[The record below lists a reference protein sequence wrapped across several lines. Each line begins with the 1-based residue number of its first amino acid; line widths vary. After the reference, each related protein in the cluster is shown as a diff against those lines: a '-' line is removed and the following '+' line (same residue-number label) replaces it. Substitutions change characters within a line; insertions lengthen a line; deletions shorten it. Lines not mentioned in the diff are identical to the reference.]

1 VYPWGGPYD
10 AFDELGNEFGD
21 LVPEDRIQELAK
33 ELERESIDW
42 APTSRKQKEV
52 EQNETA
58 AGSMTLA
65 GEGALSADATVVPP
79 SKPLAL
85 PDHAPKTHEVAVVS
99 GLVGDQVRL
108 YQAEVARRA
117 AALEQNQSFL
127 RPGVQDAPILTSSGS
142 PPMVPPTVGDTAGS
156 SLPNPTGLTGAEAKT
171 AAGNLARE
179 VAVGLQGAE
188 AKTAAGE
195 LTARVEPKVVPMSG
209 RITSGSSVT
218 VDATIIRAAKAPP
231 EPDAGALPASAEQ
244 RPAAYQFGVRDG
256 KIDVLPEPLEPENRE
271 FALDI
276 YQELVAKAREL
287 HDRLKGTNSA
297 RRVCNSVERLLSALG
312 TRFNDLRPG
321 VLLSRERSIAADRA
335 AFGDE
340 LFPETIGMMDD
351 TLQTLRDL
359 LAAFPIVRRIEA
371 EVLALHL
378 DRSIDAI
385 PTIREQMDAIKA
397 AAAQSGAVTE
407 EAICALAQND
417 AVIEDATD
425 PLVRTSLIA
434 DKLLVFRNFAG
445 AVIGGIASRGR
456 TALAKAGTEL
466 GELGEDIWRA
476 IKEELP
482 KGIGAAA
489 RIAPLIGLVTLAG
502 VIAGPVASVA
512 SVVPA
517 FKPIADTLKNAI
529 RDSLKD
535 VLASEAKGNPKRKT
549 RGKSR

>member
-1 VYPWGGPYD
+1 
-10 AFDELGNEFGD
+10 
-21 LVPEDRIQELAK
+21 
-33 ELERESIDW
+33 
-42 APTSRKQKEV
+42 
-52 EQNETA
+52 
-58 AGSMTLA
+58 
-65 GEGALSADATVVPP
+65 
-79 SKPLAL
+79 
-85 PDHAPKTHEVAVVS
+85 
-99 GLVGDQVRL
+99 
-108 YQAEVARRA
+108 
-117 AALEQNQSFL
+117 
-127 RPGVQDAPILTSSGS
+127 
-142 PPMVPPTVGDTAGS
+142 
-156 SLPNPTGLTGAEAKT
+156 
-171 AAGNLARE
+171 
-179 VAVGLQGAE
+179 
-188 AKTAAGE
+188 
-195 LTARVEPKVVPMSG
+195 
-209 RITSGSSVT
+209 
-218 VDATIIRAAKAPP
+218 
-231 EPDAGALPASAEQ
+231 
-244 RPAAYQFGVRDG
+244 
-256 KIDVLPEPLEPENRE
+256 
-271 FALDI
+271 
-276 YQELVAKAREL
+276 
-287 HDRLKGTNSA
+287 
-297 RRVCNSVERLLSALG
+297 
-312 TRFNDLRPG
+312 
-321 VLLSRERSIAADRA
+321 
-335 AFGDE
+335 
-340 LFPETIGMMDD
+340 
-351 TLQTLRDL
+351 
-359 LAAFPIVRRIEA
+359 
-371 EVLALHL
+371 VLALHL